1 MGELKRAT
9 KTLSALE
16 DSLQE
21 KNSQIA
27 STLKNMTMGLTP
39 ARKPKL
45 SQKEE
50 LKLAQERAAAESSE
64 PEWIKRVKAGSR
76 SGAIKEIEKNREKAL
91 EEAASSSPSPDWVK
105 KAKEAQIS
113 RDLRGLERF
122 VNQKAPA
129 LPPAP
134 EWISKACKRRDLS
147 SLLGYEERVHESNK
161 EAPSW
166 VQSSNAQ
173 KILNSFLRDDEG
185 VIPQWMRKGV
195 EMTRDEKKLF
205 LLQLKELKELLEAER
220 QLTAERETI
229 LAESKDALQLAEK
242 KLDESVTAYR
252 TLRENRKNPDNEIVQ
267 GYVEEVN
274 SIFNN
279 SSAFMEKTKK
289 KFDLEDSVKELVE
302 VQGRKLAESRSKST
316 KAKKTKRKKKLE
328 LKVQG
333 ETSVDSPSPRKS
345 DKTRRRKKDTPAE
358 ERKKKKIK
366 S

>member
-1 MGELKRAT
+1 MG
-9 KTLSALE
+9 
-16 DSLQE
+16 
-21 KNSQIA
+21 
-27 STLKNMTMGLTP
+27 
-39 ARKPKL
+39 
-45 SQKEE
+45 
-50 LKLAQERAAAESSE
+50 
-64 PEWIKRVKAGSR
+64 
-76 SGAIKEIEKNREKAL
+76 
-91 EEAASSSPSPDWVK
+91 
-105 KAKEAQIS
+105 
-113 RDLRGLERF
+113 
-122 VNQKAPA
+122 
-129 LPPAP
+129 
-134 EWISKACKRRDLS
+134 
-147 SLLGYEERVHESNK
+147 
-161 EAPSW
+161 
-166 VQSSNAQ
+166 
-173 KILNSFLRDDEG
+173 
-185 VIPQWMRKGV
+185 MRKGV

-289 KFDLEDSVKELVE
+289 KFDLEDSVKEL
-302 VQGRKLAESRSKST
+302 AESRSKST